1 MSNMS
6 VPPSKTARP
15 EREIPAPSPVLLSP
29 VDDVDDDVVVVVVI
43 FFTPLERLL
52 LILLF
57 PEFPFAFLSARLV
70 RII

>member
-29 VDDVDDDVVVVVVI
+29 VDDVDDDVVVVVI